1 MGYSGLAARELVDGW
16 FHLLLRLAEAQVLRG
31 LTWLPPE
38 MGGSLLLGLGI
49 AEDL

>member
-1 MGYSGLAARELVDGW
+1 MGYSGLAARKLVAGW
-16 FHLLLRLAEAQVLRG
+16 FNLLLRLAEVQVLGG

-38 MGGSLLLGLGI
+38 MGGTLLLGLGV